1 MHMKLTVKPNEI
13 TTDLPYDKLQIGKE
27 NGYTPLDLLIASI
40 AGCSSIVLRTILEK
54 KRITYN
60 EFTIATE
67 IVRSEILPKPVEGIH
82 LHYKIKAKG
91 ITQEQLEKALE
102 LAVKNCTIVQSVKD
116 SIKITETIE
125 LIL

>member
-1 MHMKLTVKPNEI
+1 MKLTVKRNEI
-13 TTDLPYDKLQIGKE
+13 TTDLPYGELQIGKE
-27 NGYTPLDLLIASI
+27 NGYTPLELLIASI
-40 AGCSSIVLRTILEK
+40 AGCSSIVFRTILEK

-60 EFTIATE
+60 EFTIEAD
-67 IVRSEILPKPVEGIH
+67 IIRSEVLSKPVESIH
-82 LHYKIKAKG
+82 LHYKIKAEG

-116 SIKITETIE
+116 SIQIIETIE

>member
-1 MHMKLTVKPNEI
+1 MKLTVKHNEI
-13 TTDLPYDKLQIGKE
+13 TTNLPYGELQIGKE
-27 NGYTPLDLLIASI
+27 NGYTPLNLLIASI
-40 AGCSSIVLRTILEK
+40 AGCSAIVLRTILEK

-67 IVRSEILPKPVEGIH
+67 IVRSEVLPKPVESIH
-82 LHYKIKAKG
+82 LHYKVKAEG

-116 SIKITETIE
+116 SIEIIETIE

>member
-1 MHMKLTVKPNEI
+1 MKLTVKHNEI
-13 TTDLPYDKLQIGKE
+13 TTDLPYGELQIGKE
-27 NGYTPLDLLIASI
+27 NGYTPLNLLIASI
-40 AGCSSIVLRTILEK
+40 AGCSAIVLRTILEK

-67 IVRSEILPKPVEGIH
+67 IVRSEVLPKPVESIH
-82 LHYKIKAKG
+82 LHYTIKAEG

>member
-1 MHMKLTVKPNEI
+1 MKLTVKHNEI
-13 TTDLPYDKLQIGKE
+13 TTDLPYGELQIGKE
-27 NGYTPLDLLIASI
+27 NGYTPLNLLIASI
-40 AGCSSIVLRTILEK
+40 AGCSAIVLRTILEK

-67 IVRSEILPKPVEGIH
+67 IVRSEVLPKPVESIH
-82 LHYKIKAKG
+82 LHYKVKAEG

-116 SIKITETIE
+116 SIEIIETIE

>member
-1 MHMKLTVKPNEI
+1 MKLTVKPNEI